1 MEISRRDFI
10 HIAAISGLGAATAA
24 NAETR
29 TPSQISLK
37 DIYAFKAKGNFS
49 LLHMCDLHAHI
60 KPLYWREPSTLIS
73 APKIVGTPG
82 FLCGEAFAKHLKS
95 ALNEVNEIQ
104 EKSEVAVADMATG
117 QVKDLHQAALA
128 IGKAET
134 SMKLMLEIRNK
145 ALNAYKELGR
155 TQL

>member
-1 MEISRRDFI
+1 MNQFGKIN
-10 HIAAISGLGAATAA
+10 ALSGTSTADL
-24 NAETR
+24 
-29 TPSQISLK
+29 LK
-37 DIYAFKAKGNFS
+37 QKSKV
-49 LLHMCDLHAHI
+49 
-60 KPLYWREPSTLIS
+60 E
-73 APKIVGTPG
+73 APG
-82 FLCGEAFAKHLKS
+82 GEVFAKHLKS
-95 ALNEVNEIQ
+95 AINEVNEIQ

>member
-1 MEISRRDFI
+1 MSNIND
-10 HIAAISGLGAATAA
+10 ISGTSTA
-24 NAETR
+24 EL
-29 TPSQISLK
+29 LK
-37 DIYAFKAKGNFS
+37 QKDKLENSGGG
-49 LLHMCDLHAHI
+49 D
-60 KPLYWREPSTLIS
+60 
-73 APKIVGTPG
+73 
-82 FLCGEAFAKHLKS
+82 AFAQHLKS
-95 ALNEVNEIQ
+95 ALNEVNELQ
-104 EKSEVAVADMATG
+104 VDSEKAVGDMATG

>member
-1 MEISRRDFI
+1 MTNIKSI
-10 HIAAISGLGAATAA
+10 A
-24 NAETR
+24 NASTAEL
-29 TPSQISLK
+29 LK
-37 DIYAFKAKGNFS
+37 QKNKLDVAGGGANFA
-49 LLHMCDLHAHI
+49 D
-60 KPLYWREPSTLIS
+60 T
-73 APKIVGTPG
+73 
-82 FLCGEAFAKHLKS
+82 LKS
-95 ALNEVNEIQ
+95 ALNEVNNIQ
-104 EKSEVAVADMATG
+104 KESENAIANMATG